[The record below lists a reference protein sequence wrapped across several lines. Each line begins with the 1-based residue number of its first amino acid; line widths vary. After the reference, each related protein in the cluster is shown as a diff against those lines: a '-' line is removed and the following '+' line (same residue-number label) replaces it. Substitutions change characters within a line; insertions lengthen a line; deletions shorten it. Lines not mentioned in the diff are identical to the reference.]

1 MDDHVDGPLVPFLD
15 LAFSTDKRWS
25 FEYIWKTLHL
35 IIRNTVIMEYINC
48 RNGDREFD
56 GEEDECGWNSGI

>member
-1 MDDHVDGPLVPFLD
+1 
-15 LAFSTDKRWS
+15 
-25 FEYIWKTLHL
+25 L